1 MLQTKRDV
9 QILKTREKEVEI
21 LKAKREKKIQMPQF
35 GRGKGL
41 DRLNKNTCYD

>member
-21 LKAKREKKIQMPQF
+21 LKAKREKKNSDATIWK
-35 GRGKGL
+35 RK
-41 DRLNKNTCYD
+41 RLRPFK